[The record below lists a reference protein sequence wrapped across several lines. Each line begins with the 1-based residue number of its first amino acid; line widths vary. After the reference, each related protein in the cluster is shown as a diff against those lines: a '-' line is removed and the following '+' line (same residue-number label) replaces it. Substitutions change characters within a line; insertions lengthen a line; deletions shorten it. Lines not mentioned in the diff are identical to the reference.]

1 MEVYKEVW
9 RDIPEYEGLYKISS
23 MGRVKRMGR
32 ITTVKTWQRVE
43 KEMFLKTR
51 IGGSGFL
58 IVELS
63 KNGKTRIV
71 KVTDLIV
78 KTFIGEKHNH
88 KAVYKNRDIEDSR
101 LENIDYIKI
110 VKPEK
115 IKPQPKKTIGIFY
128 NEKSQKWYP
137 VIRENNKLKNLGLF
151 NTIRE
156 ALESYESN
164 TK

>member
-1 MEVYKEVW
+1 MKNNNEVW

-23 MGRVKRMGR
+23 MGKVKKSPRVICRDGGEVNYR
-32 ITTVKTWQRVE
+32 E
-43 KEMFLKTR
+43 KLLKSRTDKK
-51 IGGSGFL
+51 GEL
-58 IVELS
+58 VVELNKKS
-63 KNGKTRIV
+63 FKI
-71 KVTDLIV
+71 TDLIV

-88 KAVYKNRDIEDSR
+88 KAVYKNGDIEDSR

>member
-9 RDIPEYEGLYKISS
+9 KDIPSYEGLYKISNI
-23 MGRVKRMGR
+23 GRLKRMEQIR
-32 ITTVKTWQRVE
+32 TVKTGQRLE

-51 IGGSGFL
+51 IGRSGVL
-58 IVELS
+58 IVDLS
-63 KNGKTRIV
+63 KNGKKSRV

-88 KAVYKNRDIEDSR
+88 KAVYKNGDIEDSR